1 MLDAVNIAV
10 FDSTLCHLLVF
21 KSDALKM
28 SLIGGKKHFG
38 ELAYDAAYRLLYELC
53 GISANDI
60 ILKPLCTVV
69 DRQNES
75 SLDVWFGALTGD
87 VGIVCTEITPVWY
100 DLSQDL
106 SSQSFDGDGMAEYM
120 IKKAMEAIKNAKG

>member
-21 KSDALKM
+21 KNDDAKM
-28 SLIGGKKHFG
+28 SLIGGKKHSR

-53 GISANDI
+53 GISADDI
-60 ILKPLCTVV
+60 ILKPLCTVI

-75 SLDVWFGALTGD
+75 SLDAWFGALTGD
-87 VGIVCTEITPVWY
+87 VGIVCTEVTPVWY
-100 DLSQDL
+100 DLAQDI

-120 IKKAMEAIKNAKG
+120 IKKAREAIKNAKG